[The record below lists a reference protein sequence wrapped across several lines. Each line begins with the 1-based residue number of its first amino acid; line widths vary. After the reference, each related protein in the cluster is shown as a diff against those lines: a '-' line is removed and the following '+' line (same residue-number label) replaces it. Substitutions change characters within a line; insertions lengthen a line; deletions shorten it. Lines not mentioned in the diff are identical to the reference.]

1 MGSASAGERHP
12 STPRLSVVVPAL
24 DEAANLGTLVT
35 EVREALD
42 PAGIT
47 WELIVVDDGSTDETA
62 EVLAALAAA
71 EPRLR
76 HLRHERR
83 AGQTAALVTG
93 FAAARG
99 ELIGTLDADLQ
110 CRPTDLPRLVDA
122 LGDADLACG
131 IRVGRRDPSSRRAAS
146 LVANGLRRLL
156 LAPGLKDLACPA
168 RVFRAS
174 SFARLTAETPLFSGA
189 HRWLPALF
197 ALAGMRIT
205 QVPVPHWPRRAGESK
220 YTTRGRLLP
229 ITRESA
235 IMLRLVL
242 RRSWRLRAVLGAA
255 LLVLAAL
262 PFLYLLGRWPL
273 LEPDEGRNA
282 EVAREMLELGAW
294 AVPHFNHLPY
304 LDKPAMLF
312 WLTGGSFAV
321 LGVNE
326 FAARLPAAAS
336 AVATIA
342 LTYGITRRLTDRS
355 RALLAAAVMATAPLV
370 LVFARLVIFDMPFTA
385 FVTLA
390 LWCLV
395 RARID
400 GGAAWLVPAAGIA
413 MAAATL
419 TKGPLGFALPVL
431 AWLAG
436 RGALAPP
443 RERTSRASIL
453 LSVLLYATVVG
464 TWVVVVL
471 GREPDFLRYALV
483 DETLLRFTSVAR
495 FHRGGAPYYYLVTL
509 AWAFGPWCVVLLAT
523 SPELFRLRRLE
534 TRESQTARFAAR
546 AAVTMLVFFT
556 LAASK
561 RPQYILPALVPLAI
575 LCALGARRAPERAAG
590 ALGILGGVAVAAGLA
605 LALAAQQGF
614 HLEGAGER
622 SAASAP
628 VLALAGVVIAVWGAL
643 TVAARRLGSWPVLAC
658 AALLTPALGLL
669 LLRPLEPWAN
679 MRSARTLATLL
690 PPGAK
695 VVSFQAFHTSLPFY
709 LRRPV
714 PLLSGTAGELTS
726 NYVCSQRARF
736 GGDVNLVPPRA
747 LRTIL
752 ASGEPVYV
760 ITRPSQLERIARL
773 SDDTLRSVYAD
784 ERSVLLQR

>member
-1 MGSASAGERHP
+1 MGNASPGDRHP
-12 STPRLSVVVPAL
+12 SAPRLSVVVPAY
-24 DEAANLGTLVT
+24 DEAANLGPLVT

-42 PAGIT
+42 AAAVT
-47 WELIVVDDGSTDETA
+47 WELIVVDDGSSDATQ
-62 EVLAALAAA
+62 EVLAALGAA

-76 HLRHERR
+76 PLRHDRR
-83 AGQTAALVTG
+83 AGQTAALLTG
-93 FAAARG
+93 FAVARG
-99 ELIGTLDADLQ
+99 ELIATLDADLQ
-110 CRPTDLPRLVDA
+110 CRPEDLPRLIEA

-131 IRVGRRDPSSRRAAS
+131 IRVGRRDPSSRRVAS

-168 RVFRAS
+168 RVFRADA
-174 SFARLTAETPLFSGA
+174 FARLTAETPLFDNA

-197 ALAGMRIT
+197 ALAGLRVT
-205 QVPVPHWPRRAGESK
+205 QIPVPHWPRRAGESK

-229 ITRESA
+229 IARESA
-235 IMLRLVL
+235 TMLRLVL
-242 RRSWRLRAVLGAA
+242 RRSWRLRAGLGVA
-255 LLVLAAL
+255 LLALAAL
-262 PFLYLLGRWPL
+262 PYLYLLGRWPL

-282 EVAREMLELGAW
+282 EVAREMLELGRW

-304 LDKPAMLF
+304 LDKPTMLF
-312 WLTGGSFAV
+312 WLTGGSFTV

-336 AVATIA
+336 AVVTVA
-342 LTYGITRRLTDRS
+342 LTYGIARRLTDRS
-355 RALLAAAVMATAPLV
+355 RAVFAAAVIATAPLV
-370 LVFARLVIFDMPFTA
+370 LVFARLAIFDMPFTA

-400 GGAAWLVPAAGIA
+400 GGAAWLVPGAGIA

-419 TKGPLGFALPVL
+419 TKGPVGLALPL
-431 AWLAG
+431 LGWFAG
-436 RGALAPP
+436 RGALSPP
-443 RERTSRASIL
+443 RERTSRATLL
-453 LSVLLYATVVG
+453 LSVLLFAGLVGSWVTVV
-464 TWVVVVL
+464 L
-471 GREPDFLRYALV
+471 RHEPDFLRYALV
-483 DETLLRFTSVAR
+483 DETLLRFTSVSR
-495 FHRGGAPYYYLVTL
+495 FHRGAAPYYYLLTL
-509 AWAFGPWCVVLLAT
+509 AWGFGPWCVVLLAT
-523 SPELFRLRRLE
+523 SPELLRLRRLE
-534 TRESQTARFAAR
+534 TREAQAVRFAAR
-546 AAVTMLVFFT
+546 VAATMLVFFT
-556 LAASK
+556 LSASK
-561 RPQYILPALVPLAI
+561 RAQYILPALVPLAI
-575 LCALGARRAPERAAG
+575 LCAIGGCRQPARAAG
-590 ALGILGGVAVAAGLA
+590 ALGILGWVAVAGGVA
-605 LALAAQQGF
+605 LALAAHQGL
-614 HLEGAGER
+614 HLEGPEA

-628 VLALAGVVIAVWGAL
+628 VLALAGVVLAVWGAL
-643 TVAARRLGSWPVLAC
+643 TVAARRLGSWPALAC
-658 AALLTPALGLL
+658 GALLAPALGLL
-669 LLRPLEPWAN
+669 LLEPLEPWAN

-695 VVSFQAFHTSLPFY
+695 VISFQAFHTSLPFY

-726 NYVCSQRARF
+726 NYICSQRARF
-736 GGDVNLVPPRA
+736 GNDENLVPPRA

-760 ITRPSQLERIARL
+760 VTRPSRLERIAEL